1 MDENRLDVIKFLYG
15 LPGLTITLNFSPENL
30 VYLKEKFEIND
41 LEDLENAIYECIDTY
56 MEM

>member
-1 MDENRLDVIKFLYG
+1 MDEKRLEIVKFLYD
-15 LPGLTITLNFSPENL
+15 LPGLTVTLNFSPENIE
-30 VYLKEKFEIND
+30 YLKEKFEIND